1 MIMNKYIILSIF
13 LFFIGNIIR
22 AYRTLYILNPYLN
35 KPIKPYMK
43 SVFIGFFIDFF
54 FPFRISDIIRTFIF
68 SRLTKSSWRMSLSL
82 AFIERVFDLIIVFF
96 ILLFFNI
103 KSLSILILFIT
114 ATLIFI
120 FCNFIIFKKTYY
132 CFASL
137 FNDFIKSFL
146 LGLYWSLYRLRIDII
161 NSNKKLLIFSLSSL
175 FMWIFNISSVIIIS
189 NIIIDVNLK
198 ELILHQFTDLTS
210 AGLIKSLS
218 LFSGNDLINYF
229 IYIITPNVLLI
240 IIAYI
245 PFKEKEKYSSLK
257 MIPYV
262 SNDISMS
269 FFKYYFKNK
278 YSENDETYYNM
289 TNNATIIKD
298 LSAASE
304 AKTYLMQ
311 GKNDLFV
318 RKIALSNAANKL
330 KAQYEWIEKNN
341 NLPLPKILNKVDER
355 NLFSYD
361 MNYFANGETFFTTI
375 HYIDV
380 KEAWDII
387 KNIIDKLNNYYSNT
401 KCTENNKNIID
412 NIYEEHILNNINYL
426 LDSKYKYLTK
436 YKYLIVNNIKVPN
449 IINMLDELKEFHYQ
463 LEHNIQYIHGDLTIE
478 NILVDNT
485 KKYIII
491 DPAPRYNNVFAEY
504 AKLFQSLHGKYE
516 YVKNLNAYSINENII
531 TYPDYST
538 LKYDQIF
545 SYLKNYIK
553 YKFGNSGLKNIYFYE
568 SICYIRAIVYM
579 IKLNKN
585 NAFLMLALAGLA
597 LNEWKNVK
605 GELYE

>member
-146 LGLYWSLYRLRIDII
+146 LGLYWSLYRLRIDIL
-161 NSNKKLLIFSLSSL
+161 NNKNKLLIFSLSSL
-175 FMWIFNISSVIIIS
+175 LMWTFNILSVIIIS

>member
-1 MIMNKYIILSIF
+1 MMNKYVILAII

-35 KPIKPYMK
+35 KPIKPYLK
-43 SVFIGFFIDFF
+43 STFIGFFIDFF
-54 FPFRISDIIRTFIF
+54 FPFRISDIVRTFIF

-175 FMWIFNISSVIIIS
+175 LMWTFNICSVIIIS
-189 NIIIDVNLK
+189 NIIIDFNLK

-257 MIPYV
+257 IIPYV

-311 GKNDLFV
+311 DKNNLFV
-318 RKIALSNAANKL
+318 RKIALSNAADKL
-330 KAQYEWIEKNN
+330 KSQYEWLEKNN
-341 NLPLPKILNKVDER
+341 NLPLPKIFNKVDKK

-361 MNYFANGETFFTTI
+361 MEYFANGETFFTTI
-375 HYIDV
+375 HYFTFEKSCKILS
-380 KEAWDII
+380 EII
-387 KNIIDKLNNYYSNT
+387 TLLNNNYIT
-401 KCTENNKNIID
+401 VENKNKYYT
-412 NIYEEHILNNINYL
+412 NYFYEKYIKNNINISISNNYIK
-426 LDSKYKYLTK
+426 SFTQYNEI
-436 YKYLIVNNIKVPN
+436 IVNGIKVPN
-449 IINMLDELKEFHYQ
+449 ILKLESELQNYNYNLNYDIK
-463 LEHNIQYIHGDLTIE
+463 YIHGDLTIE
-478 NILVDNT
+478 NILVDT
-485 KKYIII
+485 KENYIII
-491 DPAPRYNNVFAEY
+491 DPSPMYNNIFSEY

-516 YVKNLNAYSINENII
+516 YVKKLNTYSVIDNNIK
-531 TYPDYST
+531 YPDYST
-538 LKYDQIF
+538 KKYDDIF
-545 SYLKNYIK
+545 NYVIEHIKNHYGK
-553 YKFGNSGLKNIYFYE
+553 DGLKATFFYE
-568 SICYIRAIVYM
+568 AICHLRTLSYMVRLKKENAI
-579 IKLNKN
+579 
-585 NAFLMLALAGLA
+585 LMLALAGLA
-597 LNEWKNVK
+597 LDEWRKI
-605 GELYE
+605 